1 MSLYNLDKIFKA
13 ESIAIIGASNKPATI
28 GNVLADNLFSPLFK
42 GRIFPV
48 NPGHDSILGHKSYP
62 SIKDIPQSVDLAVI
76 ATPINSTPAIVRE
89 CVERGVGG
97 AIIISAG
104 GKEIG
109 QEGRKIEARIKKEAQ
124 KGGLRII
131 GPNCMGIMCA
141 ETGLNATFA
150 AQQPI
155 SGRLAFISQSGAICS
170 AVLDLSLQENIGL
183 RYFVST
189 GSMLDVDFGDLI
201 NYLGND
207 PGVGSIIL
215 YMENITNPRK
225 FMSAARA
232 VSRIKPIVVLK
243 SGKTK
248 AGASAASSH
257 TGALAG
263 EDTVYNAAFK
273 RAGIVRVDTIEELF
287 DCAEL
292 MAKQPLP
299 SGKGLA
305 ILTNGGGPGVM
316 AADAAA
322 SYGIDPVI
330 LEKDTFEK
338 LDKFLP
344 SVWSR
349 GNPIDIIGDATLDR
363 WQQAVEV
370 CIHSREID
378 GLVIIYV
385 PQALSEATAV
395 AGTIADMLRDRR
407 HPSVFA
413 VWIGGRDAQQ
423 GREILNEAGVPTYD
437 TPERA
442 VSAFRYMSA
451 YARNLEM
458 SWEIPVKLKNTLG
471 FHRDEAGKIIK
482 GSLEKDRSLLSEIES
497 KAILKAYGIPVTA
510 TEPAKTGDEAVRIA
524 REMGY
529 PVVMKILSPD
539 IVHKTDAGGVQLN
552 LKSDRDVGEGFERVV
567 KNARDYDP
575 KAEIRGVTIQP
586 MLSKPD
592 YELILG
598 SRQDPFFGPVILFGM
613 GGIMA
618 EVLRDSAIALPP
630 LNRLLAKRL
639 MQETKV
645 YSILKGYRNRPG
657 ANMELLEEI
666 LIRLSQLV
674 IDFPEIAELD
684 INPLIIAEN
693 QCIAVDARVIVKP
706 ALVLSPEHLVISP
719 YPEQYEIRT
728 TTSGGVDIFVR
739 PIKPED
745 APLLVD
751 LFNSLSR
758 QSIYYRFFG
767 PMKRLPPD
775 MLARFTQ
782 IDYDRDMALVAL
794 AVEDGKMMGKMLGVS
809 RLMGDPDGKKAEFS
823 VVVSDPW
830 QGKGIGAALM
840 EKLLA
845 IAKERGVEYLWGVVL
860 AENTQMLALG
870 KSLGFSISRAGLSY
884 QYKLEIDLK
893 SISHEM

>member
-1 MSLYNLDKIFKA
+1 VSLYNLEKIFKA

-28 GNVLADNLFSPLFK
+28 GNVLANNLLSPAFK
-42 GRIFPV
+42 GRSFPV

-76 ATPINSTPAIVRE
+76 ATPISSTPEIVRE

-109 QEGRKIEARIKKEAQ
+109 QEGRKIEARIKEEAE

-141 ETGLNATFA
+141 ETGLNATFS

-207 PGVGSIIL
+207 PGVSSIIL

-243 SGKTK
+243 SGRSK

-322 SYGIDPVI
+322 SYGIDPVT

-344 SVWSR
+344 PVWSR
-349 GNPIDIIGDATLDR
+349 GNPIDIIGDATPDR

-385 PQALSEATAV
+385 PQALSEAATV
-395 AGTIADMLRDRR
+395 ARTIADMLRDRR
-407 HPSVFA
+407 HPPIFA
-413 VWIGGRDAQQ
+413 VWMGGRDAQQ

-458 SWEIPVKLKNTLG
+458 SREIPVKLKNTLG
-471 FHRDEAGKIIK
+471 FHRDEAGEIIK

-529 PVVMKILSPD
+529 PVVVKILSPD

-552 LKSDRDVGEGFERVV
+552 LKSDWDVGKAFERIV

-598 SRQDPFFGPVILFGM
+598 SKQDPFFGPVILFGM

-645 YSILKGYRNRPG
+645 FKILKGYRNRPG

-674 IDFPEIAELD
+674 IDFPEITELD

-693 QCIAVDARVIVKP
+693 KCLAADARVIVKP
-706 ALVLSPEHLVISP
+706 AVVLSPEHLVISP
-719 YPEQYEIRT
+719 YPEQHEIRT
-728 TTSGGVDIFVR
+728 TTSGGVNIFVR

-758 QSIYYRFFG
+758 QSIYYRFFS
-767 PMKRLPPD
+767 PMKKLPPD

-794 AVEDGKMMGKMLGVS
+794 AVEDGKVVGKMLGVS

-823 VVVSDPW
+823 VAVSDPW
-830 QGKGIGAALM
+830 QGKGIGVVLM
-840 EKLLA
+840 EKLID

-870 KSLGFSISRAGLSY
+870 KSLGFSISRAELSS
-884 QYKLEIDLK
+884 QYKLEIDLE
-893 SISHEM
+893 SMSGNV